1 MQLQQAPAPGARA
14 LIRDEEWIVQNADVC
29 QLGGWQLSCI
39 GISETVRNRR
49 ALFLSQLE
57 DVTLID
63 PAKTELVFD
72 ESPSFIASRLY
83 VESKLRQ
90 SALQGDAIVQGHKA
104 VMDALPFQL
113 VPAHQVLRQL
123 RPRLLIADTVGLGKT
138 LEAGI
143 LTAELMRRGKAR
155 RVLVVTTKSMMLL
168 SAPSRM

>member
-14 LIRDEEWIVQNADVC
+14 LIRDEEWIVHNADVC

-90 SALQGDAIVQGHKA
+90 SALKGDAVVQGC
-104 VMDALPFQL
+104 
-113 VPAHQVLRQL
+113 
-123 RPRLLIADTVGLGKT
+123 
-138 LEAGI
+138 
-143 LTAELMRRGKAR
+143 AR
-155 RVLVVTTKSMMLL
+155 RRSWRR
-168 SAPSRM
+168 SWS